1 MTAEVIFDPALPWS
15 VLAVAA
21 VCLLA
26 LAGYA
31 GRRGLVGWLMRAG
44 AGLVILAALANP
56 SLREEERTPLPDIAL
71 LVIDETASQSI
82 APRPAQ
88 LAEAEAALRSALD
101 AAALDPD
108 APLEWR
114 EVRVADRRGDEEPG
128 SYLMTALEAAARE
141 LPSDRI
147 AGAILLTDGQVHDAD
162 LLTSFP
168 APVHVLLTGTEREWD
183 RRLIVETAPAFGIV
197 GESVPLSLRIEET
210 GLVPDGEDR
219 VLLTVALDGDVVL
232 RAPVPKG
239 ETLDFEV
246 PISRGGQNVLELSVP
261 EGPQEL
267 TPRNNTA
274 LVTINGVR
282 DRLRV
287 LLVSGEPHPGG
298 RTWRNLL
305 KSDPAVDLVHF
316 TILRP
321 PSKQDG
327 VPVFE
332 MSLIAFPTRELFMEK
347 IDEFDLIIFDRY
359 RRRGVLPTPY
369 LSNIVRYVEEGGAVL
384 VASGPA
390 FAGVESLYR
399 TPLRTI
405 LPAAP
410 TARVIEEGFLPRISA
425 LGDRHPVTSDLT
437 AEAPRPVSADGTPGW
452 GRWFRMI
459 DLENVSGDTLMQ
471 GPEGRPL
478 LVLDRPGE
486 GRIAMLAS
494 DHAWLWSR
502 GYEGGGPQQELLRRL
517 AHWLMKEPE
526 LEEDV
531 LTAEPDA
538 DGLMIE
544 RRSLAQVTSAVT
556 ITRPDGSTE
565 EVVLSEASPGRWIGR
580 AAAPED
586 GLYRLSDGDL
596 DRVVAI
602 GPAAPRE
609 FETPLSTGALL
620 SPIAEATRGGVKRLS
635 DGIPDIRRI
644 REGRSADGRGW
655 IGLVERGG
663 YRVEDI
669 SLTGLAPGWLMLL
682 LTSLLI
688 VGAWRK
694 EGR

>member
-1 MTAEVIFDPALPWS
+1 MTATIMINPLLPIWA
-15 VLAVAA
+15 LAVGAA
-21 VCLLA
+21 LLVV
-26 LAGYA
+26 LVIYA
-31 GRRGLVGWLMRAG
+31 GRRGLRGWVLRAG

-88 LAEAEAALRSALD
+88 IAEAEVALR
-101 AAALDPD
+101 AALDDAARDLD

-114 EVRVADRRGDEEPG
+114 EIRVTDRRDADPG
-128 SYLMTALEAAARE
+128 SYLLTALEEAARE
-141 LPSDRI
+141 LPADRI
-147 AGAILLTDGQVHDAD
+147 AGAILITDGQVHDVD
-162 LLTSFP
+162 LLTTFP
-168 APVHVLLTGTEREWD
+168 APVHVLLTGTQDEWD

-197 GESVPLSLRIEET
+197 GETVPLSLRIEET
-210 GLVPDGEDR
+210 GLVPSTEDR
-219 VLLTVALDGDVVL
+219 IILTASLDGQVVL
-232 RAPVPKG
+232 RVPVPVG

-246 PISRGGQNVLELSVP
+246 PISRGGQNVLELTVP
-261 EGPQEL
+261 EGADEL
-267 TPRNNTA
+267 TARNNTA
-274 LVTINGVR
+274 LVSINGVR

-321 PSKQDG
+321 PAKQDG

-369 LSNIVRYVEEGGAVL
+369 FSNIVRYVEEGGAVL

-399 TPLRTI
+399 TPLRTV

-410 TARVIEEGFLPRISA
+410 TAQVIEEGFLPRISE
-425 LGDRHPVTSDLT
+425 LGQRHPVTADLT
-437 AEAPRPVSADGTPGW
+437 AEAPRPEAADGTPGW
-452 GRWFRMI
+452 GRWFRMS
-459 DLENVSGDTLMQ
+459 DLERVQ
-471 GPEGRPL
+471 GNTVMEGADGRPL
-478 LVLDRPGE
+478 LILDRPGE

-531 LTAEPDA
+531 LTATAAEG
-538 DGLMIE
+538 GLLIE
-544 RRSLAQVTSAVT
+544 RRALSQITPLVQV
-556 ITRPDGSTE
+556 TRPDGSLAEVELTE
-565 EVVLSEASPGRWIGR
+565 DRPGVWTGI
-580 AAAPED
+580 ADAPED
-586 GLYRLSDGDL
+586 GLYRLSDATL

-602 GPAAPRE
+602 GPAAPKE

-620 SPIAEATRGGVKRLS
+620 MPLADGTRGGVKRLA
-635 DGIPDIRRI
+635 DGVPDIRRI
-644 REGRSADGRGW
+644 REGRSGDGRGW

-669 SLTGLAPGWLMLL
+669 TLTALAPGWLVLL

-688 VGAWRK
+688 VGAWRV
-694 EGR
+694 EGK